1 MTTFTPPSFAS
12 TLAFLGIVSGVLA
25 AIVIGVSAA
34 SRRLGG
40 PPSRRVGATALALGA
55 WLAGTSAIVASGA
68 LAAAP
73 MPRIPL
79 FFAAINLAAVAA
91 ALSPVGRWLATGLPL
106 PALVAFQGF
115 RLPLELVLHTWAA
128 QGTIPETMT
137 WTGSNYDILSGLT
150 AIALAP
156 WASRSRTLAWAA
168 NIIGLTLLV
177 NVGRVALLSS
187 PLPFAWPDIAPPLEL
202 VLYLPYAW
210 IGPVCVAGALAG
222 HVVLTRALLLRGRG
236 SGRVAARPVSSRFSS
251 ASNADG

>member
-1 MTTFTPPSFAS
+1 MTFTPPSFPS
-12 TLAFLGIVSGVLA
+12 TLAFLGIVSAVLA
-25 AIVIGVSAA
+25 AIVAGVSAA

-40 PPSRRVGATALALGA
+40 PPTRRAGMTALALGV

-91 ALSPVGRWLATGLPL
+91 ALSPVGRWLAAGLPL
-106 PALVAFQGF
+106 AALVAFQGF
-115 RLPLELVLHTWAA
+115 RLPLELVLHSWAL

-137 WTGSNYDILSGLT
+137 WTGSNYDIVSGIV
-150 AIALAP
+150 AIAAAP
-156 WASRSRTLAWAA
+156 FASRSRATAWAA
-168 NIIGLTLLV
+168 NIVGLTLLV
-177 NVGRVALLSS
+177 NVGRVAMLSS
-187 PLPFAWPDIAPPLEL
+187 PLPFAWPDVSPPLQL

-222 HVVLTRALLLRGRG
+222 HIVLTRALLMPSRA
-236 SGRVAARPVSSRFSS
+236 SGAM
-251 ASNADG
+251 